1 MYNFS
6 QFFANQKRLCQ
17 QQREL
22 DCLRKEIAAL
32 QEQNKGMKE
41 GMRRCLSC
49 DYRIDYKTRQG
60 QALTENSN
68 ED

>member
-1 MYNFS
+1 MYKFP
-6 QFFANQKRLCQ
+6 QFFANQKRLWQ

-22 DCLRKEIAAL
+22 DYLRKEVTEL
-32 QEQNKGMKE
+32 REQNKSMQE

-60 QALTENSN
+60 QALNENSN

>member
-1 MYNFS
+1 MHKFP

-22 DCLRKEIAAL
+22 EHLRKEVEAL
-32 QEQNKGMKE
+32 REQNKSMKQ

>member
-1 MYNFS
+1 MHKFT
-6 QFFANQKRLCQ
+6 QFFASQKRLCQ

-22 DCLRKEIAAL
+22 EHLRKEIEAL
-32 QEQNKGMKE
+32 RDQNKSMKE

-60 QALTENSN
+60 QALSENSN

>member
-1 MYNFS
+1 MYKFP
-6 QFFANQKRLCQ
+6 QFFANQKRLWQ

-22 DCLRKEIAAL
+22 DYLRKEVTEL
-32 QEQNKGMKE
+32 REQNKSMKE

-60 QALTENSN
+60 QALNENSN

>member
-1 MYNFS
+1 MHNFL
-6 QFFANQKRLCQ
+6 QFFANQKRLWQ

-22 DCLRKEIAAL
+22 DYLRKEVTEL
-32 QEQNKGMKE
+32 REQNKSMQE

-60 QALTENSN
+60 QALTKNPN